1 MRQKTE
7 ITFEVEET
15 ILVKQSEGQQTEF
28 CPNCHTIT
36 AMVPPARLAY
46 LTGSSEREIF
56 RLIETSA
63 IHFAEIDRL
72 IVCASCYRRSAI
84 GSGTS

>member
-15 ILVKQSEGQQTEF
+15 ILVKQGAGPQTEF
-28 CPNCHTIT
+28 CPNCQAIT
-36 AMVPPARLAY
+36 AMVSPARLAY

-63 IHFAEIDRL
+63 IHFAETDRL
-72 IVCASCYRRSAI
+72 IVCPSCYHRSAI